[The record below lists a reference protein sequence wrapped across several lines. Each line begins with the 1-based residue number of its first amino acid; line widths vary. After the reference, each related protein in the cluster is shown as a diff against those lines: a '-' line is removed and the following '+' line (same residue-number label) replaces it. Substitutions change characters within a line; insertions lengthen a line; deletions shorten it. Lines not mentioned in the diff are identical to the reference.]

1 MVLPL
6 KNIFQKIV
14 NSKIGK
20 MENFFLLF
28 TLFSLLLIPNFV
40 SAEVDDS
47 ALKSIYNRRP
57 DLQKAF
63 DQTGLAVPNSAAGFL
78 IDLQD
83 WAEQYGWR
91 EYPELSAY
99 VPASE
104 ELPQLVGLVA
114 APEVSANS
122 YIVVD
127 KNSGLILAEKNSSAV
142 WPIASITKLMTT
154 TLVLDSGVDLYGTCS
169 IESSD
174 EVGGARLYVN
184 PGSEFVLS
192 DLIYATLVGS
202 ANNAANAIAR
212 TVDSNKED
220 FVFKMNEKAEDCGL
234 PNTHFTDPT
243 GINPTNVSTAREI
256 ARFAREVFSRPE
268 IRRYT
273 GTANKTISVL
283 STGEEKTLTN
293 TNWLLW
299 KPAYDDVYVMAGKT
313 GYLEESGWN
322 LVTALRPVYREE
334 TREIIVVV
342 FGASARGDSMNDA
355 KALADW
361 TWNNYQWK

>member
-1 MVLPL
+1 MN
-6 KNIFQKIV
+6 KFWI
-14 NSKIGK
+14 S
-20 MENFFLLF
+20 LF
-28 TLFSLLLIPNFV
+28 CVSSLLWPFFV
-40 SAEVDDS
+40 SAKIDD
-47 ALKSIYNRRP
+47 ANLEAVYNRRP

-63 DQTGLAVPNSAAGFL
+63 DQNGLAIPNSAAGFL
-78 IDLQD
+78 IDFQD
-83 WAEQYGWR
+83 WVEQYGWR

-99 VPASE
+99 APTSE
-104 ELPQLVGLVA
+104 NLPQLIGQTV
-114 APEVSANS
+114 APEVTANS
-122 YIVVD
+122 YIVID

-184 PGSEFVLS
+184 SGAKFVLS

-220 FVFKMNEKAEDCGL
+220 FVFKMNKKADDCGL

-256 ARFAREVFSRPE
+256 ARFSREVFSRPE

-283 STGEEKTLTN
+283 STGEVKTLTN

-299 KPAYDDVYVMAGKT
+299 KPAYDDIYVMAGKT

-334 TREIIVVV
+334 TREIIVVI

-355 KALADW
+355 KNLADW
-361 TWNNYQWK
+361 TWNNYQWSEE